1 MAKGDRFFLFYGG
14 DWFTSDRVMSLSPSG
29 ECAFLRMLWIQ
40 HIEGSCPDDMELVAL
55 KTSTRTRK
63 IKAGWEEAR
72 ALFEVTLNGRLV
84 NAEAHAKQ
92 SLRGPGRDVEP
103 TDDPTLAERRKKARE
118 KKQRQRQVQNA
129 GNGPEEPGDNS
140 GGQIPN
146 CPGDKGDIERY
157 RDKKDISSPPPLGD
171 GDRVCPPWWDGHG
184 LDDPHGL
191 LASPKNDAFAIASL
205 TLLAVAAKLD
215 ADPPTAEEVKRFLAK
230 SSPLQALVRHY
241 SATTDGPPDFREG
254 CRKASLLAAWSMQA
268 DYQPNDGA
276 RIASQRAALEAK
288 MRDDK
293 RKTSGRSAAEIRDQ
307 IDLAPLEEILHQ

>member
-1 MAKGDRFFLFYGG
+1 MAKGQPFMKFFGE
-14 DWFTSDRVMSLSPSG
+14 DWFTSDAVMDMSLAG
-29 ECAFLRMLWIQ
+29 QYAYLRMVWVQ
-40 HIEGSCPDDMELVAL
+40 HTRGSCPDDPQQVAL
-55 KTSTRTRK
+55 LTAGRLAW
-63 IKAGWEEAR
+63 IKRGWKEAR
-72 ALFEVTLNGRLV
+72 AMFEEDENGLLV
-84 NAEAHAKQ
+84 NLKAVEKSQPTRGRPVTKDDPGAEARRAKDRERKRRQ
-92 SLRGPGRDVEP
+92 NGAEKGAENTAEKIDFPRGKDRLEKEEEKEEDIPQTPFPGFG
-103 TDDPTLAERRKKARE
+103 AE
-118 KKQRQRQVQNA
+118 N
-129 GNGPEEPGDNS
+129 
-140 GGQIPN
+140 
-146 CPGDKGDIERY
+146 
-157 RDKKDISSPPPLGD
+157 SPPDSPL
-171 GDRVCPPWWDGHG
+171 PWWDGHG

-191 LASPKNDAFAIASL
+191 LASPKNDAWAIASL

-268 DYQPNDGA
+268 DYQPNDWA